1 MCAPWLLMLKSFASS
16 SSSSTM
22 FVHAKSSATSFTNV
36 WPQLG
41 GRRGLRSTHL
51 RAHAMVANLAAL
63 LNVHELTSSPT
74 IIHQLLHL
82 IIHGLALMD
91 LEW

>member
-1 MCAPWLLMLKSFASS
+1 MCAPWLLVLKSFV

-22 FVHAKSSATSFTNV
+22 FVHAKSNATSFTNV
-36 WPQLG
+36 WPELG
-41 GRRGLRSTHL
+41 GRKNLRSTHL
-51 RAHAMVANLAAL
+51 RAHAMAVDLVAL
-63 LNVHELTSSPT
+63 LSVHELTSSPT

-82 IIHGLALMD
+82 IIHGLTLVD